1 MLGGW
6 KPSQKYPTLT
16 AQVEQVQRVLEILD
30 SDKISFYMKRVSQL
44 IEELDYMNKNQ
55 SPEER
60 MRELGHPKDLHEKLH
75 QACLGVKSTFEN
87 LPRLVERMEQ
97 KQKVHEACAQVMLGI
112 AELES

>member
-1 MLGGW
+1 
-6 KPSQKYPTLT
+6 
-16 AQVEQVQRVLEILD
+16 
-30 SDKISFYMKRVSQL
+30 
-44 IEELDYMNKNQ
+44 
-55 SPEER
+55 